1 MITYIVGNPGSGK
14 TYYAVFKI
22 WQLFLFKPKENKLPK
37 FFKTQEIKKPD
48 LLYCY
53 TNINQFKFNLSEKFI
68 KFEYEKFYSDMEIL
82 HAMYI
87 AKATDEEL
95 NEKAKELKLHKV
107 LIVLDECHNFLK
119 AKDDPILVW
128 WLTYH
133 RHLYQEIVLITQ
145 DLTLVNNEYKRVAEH
160 FLKAID
166 SSKRLFKNKFRY
178 ILYGSY
184 KMFQK
189 DVMQKLHVP
198 YLEEVFNLYH
208 SGQSKSQK
216 SFVRKFLYIALFVFI
231 ALVIYF
237 YYFLQFLKP
246 DEEPTKPQQEI
257 TISNKPIVSKP
268 APQPIKEEETKPTYI
283 YQFSCIN
290 DICRFQ
296 DEKITFPYSY
306 ISYLIIDSKPIYY
319 TQFIKNKHLIEYFMV
334 FDKPLLDDLKNSKK
348 GVSDES
354 SKTDIIPSGLF
365 K

>member
-22 WQLFLFKPKENKLPK
+22 WQLFLFKPRENKLSK

-53 TNINQFKFNLSEKFI
+53 TNINQFKFELNDKFL
-68 KFEYEKFYSDMEIL
+68 KFEFDRFYSDMEIL
-82 HAMYI
+82 YSMY
-87 AKATDEEL
+87 KSKMTDDEI
-95 NEKAKELKLHKV
+95 NEKAKDLNLHKV

-145 DLTLVNNEYKRVAEH
+145 DLTLVNNEYKRVAEQ

-166 SSKRLFKNKFRY
+166 SSKRIFKNKFRY
-178 ILYGSY
+178 FLYGSY

-189 DVMQKLHVP
+189 DVLEKIHIPYMQ
-198 YLEEVFNLYH
+198 EVFNLYH
-208 SGQSKSQK
+208 SGQVTSQK
-216 SFVRKFLYIALFVFI
+216 SFVRKFFLIAFI
-231 ALVIYF
+231 IMAVLGVYF
-237 YYFLQFLKP
+237 YFFLKNLNP
-246 DEEPTKPQQEI
+246 DANKE
-257 TISNKPIVSKP
+257 KPIDQNHISTIQSTP
-268 APQPIKEEETKPTYI
+268 LPQPIKEEETKPTYI

-319 TQFIKNKHLIEYFMV
+319 TQFTKNKHLIEYFMV